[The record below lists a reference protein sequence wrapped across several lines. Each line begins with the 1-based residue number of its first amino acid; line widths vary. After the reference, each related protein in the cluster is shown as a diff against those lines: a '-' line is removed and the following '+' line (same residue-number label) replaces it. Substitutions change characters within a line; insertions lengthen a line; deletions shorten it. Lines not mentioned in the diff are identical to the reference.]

1 MAKKVKAVITLQ
13 LPAGKATPAP
23 PVGPALGQH
32 GINMMAF
39 LKEYNERTAGQAGMV
54 IPALITIFE
63 DRSFSFVTKT
73 PPAAD
78 LIKKEGGKLVK
89 ETSFA
94 KFDESVELHI
104 RTGLDPRHADQVVR
118 GSAVLPA
125 GTGRT
130 QRVVAFAQGDKARE
144 AEAAGADVV
153 GADELV
159 QRIQGGWTDF
169 DVAVATPDM
178 MGAVG
183 RLGKVLGPRGLM
195 PNPRSG
201 TVTPDIGRAIREIKG
216 GRVEFRVDRTGV
228 IHAPIGKVS
237 FEEEKILQNL
247 GALVDAIVRAKPTG
261 AKGTYLRTFHI
272 SSTMGPAVELDQAG
286 TLALASTET

>member
-1 MAKKVKAVITLQ
+1 MPKHGKKYDAAAAKVDPLKLY
-13 LPAGKATPAP
+13 AP
-23 PVGPALGQH
+23 
-32 GINMMAF
+32 
-39 LKEYNERTAGQAGMV
+39 E
-54 IPALITIFE
+54 
-63 DRSFSFVTKT
+63 
-73 PPAAD
+73 
-78 LIKKEGGKLVK
+78 EGVKLVK
-89 ETSFA
+89 ETAYA

-104 RTGLDPRHADQVVR
+104 RTGVDPRHADQVVR

-130 QRVVAFAQGDKARE
+130 QRVIAFAQGDKARE
-144 AEAAGADVV
+144 AEAAGADIV
-153 GADELV
+153 GADDLV

-216 GRVEFRVDRTGV
+216 GRVEFRVDKTGV
-228 IHAPIGKVS
+228 IHVPIGKVS
-237 FEEEKILQNL
+237 FSEDKIMQNL
-247 GALVDAIVRAKPTG
+247 GALVDAVVRAKPSG
-261 AKGTYLRTFHI
+261 SKGQYIRTLNI
-272 SSTMGPAVELDQAG
+272 AATMGPGITLDNQA
-286 TLALASTET
+286 TLALATSET

>member
-1 MAKKVKAVITLQ
+1 MGKHGKKYRAVAEKVDPLKQ
-13 LPAGKATPAP
+13 YSPA
-23 PVGPALGQH
+23 
-32 GINMMAF
+32 
-39 LKEYNERTAGQAGMV
+39 
-54 IPALITIFE
+54 
-63 DRSFSFVTKT
+63 
-73 PPAAD
+73 
-78 LIKKEGGKLVK
+78 EGVSLVK
-89 ETSFA
+89 QTA
-94 KFDESVELHI
+94 HATFDETVELHI
-104 RTGLDPRHADQVVR
+104 RTGVDPKHADQQVR

-144 AEAAGADVV
+144 AEAAGADIV

-178 MGAVG
+178 MTMVG
-183 RLGKVLGPRGLM
+183 KLGKVLGPRGLM

-237 FEEEKILQNL
+237 FEEDKILQNL
-247 GALVDAIVRAKPTG
+247 GALVDAVVRAKPSG
-261 AKGTYLRTFHI
+261 AKGTYLRTFHVA
-272 SSTMGPAVELDQAG
+272 STMGPGIELDQSA
-286 TLALASTET
+286 TLALAGSET

>member
-1 MAKKVKAVITLQ
+1 MPRRGKKYRAASEKVDPLKQ
-13 LPAGKATPAP
+13 YAP
-23 PVGPALGQH
+23 
-32 GINMMAF
+32 
-39 LKEYNERTAGQAGMV
+39 
-54 IPALITIFE
+54 
-63 DRSFSFVTKT
+63 D
-73 PPAAD
+73 
-78 LIKKEGGKLVK
+78 EGVKLVK
-89 ETSFA
+89 ETAFA

-104 RTGLDPRHADQVVR
+104 RTGLDPKHADQQVR

-130 QRVVAFAQGDKARE
+130 QRVLVFAQGDKARE
-144 AEAAGADVV
+144 AEAAGADIV
-153 GADELV
+153 GAEELV
-159 QRIQGGWTDF
+159 TRIQGGWTDF

-178 MGAVG
+178 MGLVG
-183 RLGKVLGPRGLM
+183 RLGRVLGPRGLM

-247 GALVDAIVRAKPTG
+247 GALVDAVVRAKPTG
-261 AKGTYLRTFHI
+261 AKGTYLRTFNI
-272 SSTMGPAVELDQAG
+272 TSPMGPAVELDNAG
-286 TLALASTET
+286 TLALASSET

>member
-1 MAKKVKAVITLQ
+1 MPKHGKKYRAAAEKVDPLKQ
-13 LPAGKATPAP
+13 YEPEAG
-23 PVGPALGQH
+23 
-32 GINMMAF
+32 I
-39 LKEYNERTAGQAGMV
+39 
-54 IPALITIFE
+54 
-63 DRSFSFVTKT
+63 
-73 PPAAD
+73 
-78 LIKKEGGKLVK
+78 KLVK
-89 ETSFA
+89 ETAYA

-104 RTGLDPRHADQVVR
+104 RTGLDPRHADQLVR

-159 QRIQGGWTDF
+159 QRISGGWTDF

-183 RLGKVLGPRGLM
+183 RLGKILGPRGLM

-216 GRVEFRVDRTGV
+216 GRVEFRVDKTGV
-228 IHAPIGKVS
+228 IHVPIGKVS
-237 FEEEKILQNL
+237 FDEDKIMQNL
-247 GALVDAIVRAKPTG
+247 GALVDAVVRAKPTG
-261 AKGTYLRTFHI
+261 AKGQYIRTLNI
-272 SSTMGPAVELDQAG
+272 ASTMGPSVSLELQP
-286 TLALASTET
+286 TLALASAET